1 MPALGLPPSVGGN
14 SKKPETLTIMNKF
27 LRLKH
32 WQIFIILTCMMIVSI
47 FVAESGLKIGNFD
60 SIQLSIMVRVI
71 GVIILFLWYLIL
83 GLSLNK
89 VIDNPYKFK
98 SGLFII
104 AIIFCAFGYS
114 NMNLQ
119 AIFSENYIV
128 PNFVSMLSTPLTLL
142 GLIYVFYNLPISL
155 KSLEIN
161 RKAGFSDCVLD
172 MILLFVFP
180 VGIWIIQP
188 RLNKVFMTKKS

>member
-1 MPALGLPPSVGGN
+1 
-14 SKKPETLTIMNKF
+14 MNKL

-32 WQIFIILTCMMIVSI
+32 WQLFIILTCMMIVSI
-47 FVAESGLKIGNFD
+47 FVAESGLKIGDFD

-83 GLSLNK
+83 GLSLNNMTE
-89 VIDNPYKFK
+89 NPYKFK
-98 SGLFII
+98 PGLFVV

-155 KSLEIN
+155 KSLETN
-161 RKAGFSDCVLD
+161 RKVVFSDCVLD
-172 MILLFVFP
+172 MILLFAFP
-180 VGIWIIQP
+180 IGIWITQP
-188 RLNKVFMTKKS
+188 RLNKLFMKKKN

>member
-1 MPALGLPPSVGGN
+1 MKNL
-14 SKKPETLTIMNKF
+14 F
-27 LRLKH
+27 RLKH
-32 WQIFIILTCMMIVSI
+32 WQLFIILTCMIFFSI
-47 FVAESGLKIGNFD
+47 FVAESGLKIRRFD
-60 SIQLSIMVRVI
+60 SIQLSNFVRVI
-71 GVIILFLWYLIL
+71 GVIILFLWYLFF
-83 GLSLNK
+83 GLSLNNMT
-89 VIDNPYKFK
+89 DNPHKFK
-98 SGLFII
+98 SGLFIL

-119 AIFSENYIV
+119 VIFSENYIV

-172 MILLFVFP
+172 MILLFAFP

-188 RLNKVFMTKKS
+188 RLNKLFMTKKN